1 VQRTQRETKAVY
13 PIDWKQNFCQSLSQL
28 VKVSEEANKN
38 CWFPIGG
45 PFLAQTISGLWPWPF
60 RVTWRHPS
68 RDHKTR
74 SVWFAMSRDHCSQNI
89 WFPIGGPL

>member
-45 PFLAQTISGLWPWPF
+45 PFLAQTISGL
-60 RVTWRHPS
+60 
-68 RDHKTR
+68 
-74 SVWFAMSRDHCSQNI
+74 
-89 WFPIGGPL
+89 